1 MAEKEDTKSKRDP
14 FEFIK
19 QKAAEVAAK
28 AEEGRR
34 NTPANVPARHG
45 RVHAG
50 HAEPHS
56 PV

>member
-28 AEEGRR
+28 AEQARQAKRDRGPSMGR
-34 NTPANVPARHG
+34 
-45 RVHAG
+45 
-50 HAEPHS
+50 
-56 PV
+56 